1 MAATAA
7 ATTAGDA
14 GPAAAPIAA
23 GRSGNSVGFGDLP
36 RWLAER
42 LFEGAEDNA
51 GGRPTQALVVNC
63 IVYSAA
69 SYEPVMRCRLS
80 RNLAGMLLT
89 DAQQK
94 AAAAA
99 AAALLAAASAAAD
112 RAAGE

>member
-1 MAATAA
+1 MPASFDFTALCML
-7 ATTAGDA
+7 
-14 GPAAAPIAA
+14 
-23 GRSGNSVGFGDLP
+23 VE
-36 RWLAER
+36 LA
-42 LFEGAEDNA
+42 L
-51 GGRPTQALVVNC
+51 ALNF

-99 AAALLAAASAAAD
+99 AAALLAAAIAAAD